1 MGRGKSA
8 AKKKAKRLRE
18 KNQANLVRM
27 KELGVQLKER
37 EALKK
42 LMSDKKVPDK
52 I

>member
-42 LMSDKKVPDK
+42 LMLDKKVPDK